1 MTEAATTLPTT
12 AMQAITLLASCT
24 FRSFTSHDWAAFAGA
39 ESADP
44 QICERDDGITVLVDG
59 NRVEFHLWDAE
70 GGCQDATFDFTNMN

>member
-12 AMQAITLLASCT
+12 AIDAIRLLATCE

-44 QICERDDGITVLVDG
+44 QICEREDGITVLVDG
-59 NRVEFHLWDAE
+59 SRVEFLLWDEE
-70 GGCQDATFDFTNMN
+70 GGCQDATFEFENRN